1 MQWSVS
7 FARVFLNVLYSRTY
21 SMILGSFKHLTFTLD
36 GRVDIA
42 LFGGLL
48 SVRGLSLRKE
58 VTIKGRADRYASCL
72 THPL

>member
-1 MQWSVS
+1 
-7 FARVFLNVLYSRTY
+7 
-21 SMILGSFKHLTFTLD
+21 MILGSFKHLTFTLD